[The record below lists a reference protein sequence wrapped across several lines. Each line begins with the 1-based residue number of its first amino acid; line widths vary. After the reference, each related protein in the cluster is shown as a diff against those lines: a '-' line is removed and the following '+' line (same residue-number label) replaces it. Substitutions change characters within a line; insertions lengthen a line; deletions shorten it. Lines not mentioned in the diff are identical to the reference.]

1 MLLWV
6 ALALLT
12 AATVAALTRP
22 LMRDVTGLGHR
33 EADSAVYRH
42 QLEEIEADRSR
53 GLIDDSEASAA
64 RAEVARRL
72 IQAAE
77 TGAAPSG
84 SSPSPPVASHGL
96 DRRLLLVCAGLIPLL
111 AVGLYLAFGSPGSPS
126 LPYASRVKDNPQ
138 KASVAELIAKV
149 EERLRDHPED
159 GQGWD
164 AIGPVYLVQQRY
176 AEAADAFK
184 KAIALLGE
192 TPKRLQGYAQ
202 AAISAANGIVKDD
215 AKRALETLLA
225 RDADNL
231 EARFWLAVAKEQD
244 GKLLAAGEDLKSM
257 LQAAPADAPWRPAL
271 EERLRDVADRLGPMA
286 GAPFA
291 AVLPKVKDDSGSG
304 MPDAAAVAKLS
315 PPERAAFI
323 GRMVDGL
330 SQRLKADGRDLAGWQ
345 QLVRAYVVLG
355 RKTDAV
361 AAIADAR
368 RNFAGDEKA
377 LGEIDAMVRSL
388 GLGS

>member
-22 LMRDVTGLGHR
+22 LMRDVTALGQR

-53 GLIDDSEASAA
+53 GLIDDSEAAAA

-77 TGAAPSG
+77 TGAAPG
-84 SSPSPPVASHGL
+84 TKPNPPAASPGL
-96 DRRLLLVCAGLIPLL
+96 DRRLLLVCAGIIPLL

-126 LPYASRVKDNPQ
+126 LPYASRIKDNPQ

-184 KAIALLGE
+184 KATTLNPQMAKAHYGLSLAYQELGNE
-192 TPKRLQGYAQ
+192 KGLIEEYRILQRLDH
-202 AAISAANGIVKDD
+202 N
-215 AKRALETLLA
+215 LA
-225 RDADNL
+225 TKL
-231 EARFWLAVAKEQD
+231 EATFPQYNFPCSR
-244 GKLLAAGEDLKSM
+244 GGAGC
-257 LQAAPADAPWRPAL
+257 Q
-271 EERLRDVADRLGPMA
+271 
-286 GAPFA
+286 
-291 AVLPKVKDDSGSG
+291 
-304 MPDAAAVAKLS
+304 
-315 PPERAAFI
+315 
-323 GRMVDGL
+323 
-330 SQRLKADGRDLAGWQ
+330 
-345 QLVRAYVVLG
+345 
-355 RKTDAV
+355 
-361 AAIADAR
+361 
-368 RNFAGDEKA
+368 
-377 LGEIDAMVRSL
+377 
-388 GLGS
+388 